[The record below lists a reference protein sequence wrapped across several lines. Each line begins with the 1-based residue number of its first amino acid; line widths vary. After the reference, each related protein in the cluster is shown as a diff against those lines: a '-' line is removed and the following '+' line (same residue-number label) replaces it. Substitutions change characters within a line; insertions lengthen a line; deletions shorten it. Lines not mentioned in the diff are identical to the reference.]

1 MKILR
6 ENTPGES
13 SMQSSI
19 QTAPE
24 ALAPTAA
31 PAAPT
36 APETTPET
44 RFRCRHIH
52 VSGTRCGSPCLRRE
66 PFCYFHHT
74 TRPPVTP
81 AQVAARAA
89 RRADFALPMPEDRA
103 AIQLSIGEV
112 LQRIA
117 ANQLD
122 PRRAGLLLY
131 GLQIASGNLPPQA
144 AARPLSALA
153 ESAAREL
160 VEEIEH
166 DPELGTL
173 APQANLADPPRY
185 RNAMRVLL
193 DKIERKDAARRQ
205 QEALELHKKKLELE
219 QQMLHEQAHNL
230 CPSCAATKAEPAAA
244 ESAVAESAAILPEVQ
259 AVAVPTPATS
269 LLYPVSDPSES
280 AGLEAACPSSNL
292 SSANRSPHRRSAP
305 SASAP
310 SPASPSSAS
319 TPSAPQPTARRPR
332 SRCSSRWGCSASTT
346 SSPSAS
352 PSSRCYRQ
360 TIDAYPHGGGSYTVA
375 SENLGEVAGLFAAG
389 RTHPVSG
396 AHAPGAPD
404 RRPGSRAGREG
415 LDTGAAAQSARAVVE
430 ADASAARQPAHHGHQ
445 YTVVFLSRK
454 LNGTVLAG

>member
-230 CPSCAATKAEPAAA
+230 CPSCAADKTEP
-244 ESAVAESAAILPEVQ
+244 AVAESPAVLPEVQ
-259 AVAVPTPATS
+259 AVAARGHKHRAPRSVVNRMFTTRTAGFHASFVADSIGGRGERGPRHEAEYPAT
-269 LLYPVSDPSES
+269 D
-280 AGLEAACPSSNL
+280 
-292 SSANRSPHRRSAP
+292 
-305 SASAP
+305 
-310 SPASPSSAS
+310 
-319 TPSAPQPTARRPR
+319 
-332 SRCSSRWGCSASTT
+332 CSF
-346 SSPSAS
+346 
-352 PSSRCYRQ
+352 
-360 TIDAYPHGGGSYTVA
+360 
-375 SENLGEVAGLFAAG
+375 VAGG
-389 RTHPVSG
+389 DHNG
-396 AHAPGAPD
+396 E
-404 RRPGSRAGREG
+404 RRIQ
-415 LDTGAAAQSARAVVE
+415 T
-430 ADASAARQPAHHGHQ
+430 
-445 YTVVFLSRK
+445 
-454 LNGTVLAG
+454 